1 MLLIKAFHRLSKGIL
16 VIHELDEGNVLLLH
30 TYQDVAID
38 NSHFLDQDS
47 ELIADCSILEP
58 STDAIIFNSL
68 VSSANRYND
77 EFVIAAGK
85 SLM

>member
-1 MLLIKAFHRLSKGIL
+1 MIRG
-16 VIHELDEGNVLLLH
+16 LDEGNILLLH
-30 TYQDVAID
+30 TYHAGCID

-47 ELIADCSILEP
+47 NELIADCSILES

-77 EFVIAAGK
+77 ESVMAADK